1 MKHYLTFTSV
11 LGAITL
17 TEEDGALT
25 ALDFSSADDFEKTQT
40 PFLLDV
46 KKQLDEYFEGKRRIF
61 SIPLVLHGTE
71 FQKRVWKA
79 LETIEYGTVISYQEL
94 AEMVGNN
101 KASRAVGGAN
111 NKNPI
116 PIIIPCHRVIGK
128 NGKLVGYGGGLWIKE
143 KLLNL
148 ERGV

>member
-1 MKHYLTFTSV
+1 MKNYLTFTSI

-25 ALDFSSADDFEKTQT
+25 ALDFSSADGFEKKQT

-46 KKQLDEYFEGKRRIF
+46 KKQLEEYFEGKRKNF
-61 SIPLVLHGTE
+61 SIPLVLHGTD
-71 FQKRVWKA
+71 FQKRVYKA
-79 LETIEYGTVISYQEL
+79 LETIEYGTTISYQEL
-94 AEMVGNN
+94 AAMVGNI

-148 ERGV
+148 ERGQ